1 MGCAAWPG
9 VAWRAAWRA
18 VRWAKG
24 GCGGCPPVPRHLSGG
39 GIGWAFKAGFSWLL
53 NEVTSGGGRRSAA
66 VNLRSLNYACGGG
79 FMF

>member
-1 MGCAAWPG
+1 MRPG
-9 VAWRAAWRA
+9 LASH
-18 VRWAKG
+18 G
-24 GCGGCPPVPRHLSGG
+24 GRPGGLCGGPKVAVVAAHRFLGTFLGG